1 MKAIGVILATVAF
14 GFVAFQN
21 CQQSPHPNEINSDHD
36 VDAKAGSIDLRGE
49 KISQVSFSFQE
60 DETVTRNSGSY
71 VVHVNKNMVVALPS
85 GHVSV
90 TSDLDNTGKAYCLTE
105 TLTNELIG
113 ILKSAK
119 ICKNE
124 EKPAEGK
131 VCAQVYKMPYAS
143 VITEKAT
150 YELGSATDG
159 CGSNSADLCGEH
171 AAILKGFYESV
182 KANYKSFTCPL

>member
-1 MKAIGVILATVAF
+1 MKAIGVILATVVF

-21 CQQSPHPNEINSDHD
+21 CQKSPHPNEINSGYD

-49 KISQVSFSFQE
+49 KISQVNFSFQE
-60 DETVTRNSGSY
+60 DETVSRSSGDY
-71 VVHVNKNMVVALPS
+71 VVHVNKNLAVSLPS
-85 GHVSV
+85 GNVEV
-90 TSDLDNTGKAYCLTE
+90 TSDLDGASKTYCLTE

-113 ILKSAK
+113 ILKSAQ

-124 EKPAEGK
+124 QKPAEGK
-131 VCAQVYKMPYAS
+131 VCAQMYKMPYAS
-143 VITEKAT
+143 LITEKET
-150 YELGSATDG
+150 YELGSASDG